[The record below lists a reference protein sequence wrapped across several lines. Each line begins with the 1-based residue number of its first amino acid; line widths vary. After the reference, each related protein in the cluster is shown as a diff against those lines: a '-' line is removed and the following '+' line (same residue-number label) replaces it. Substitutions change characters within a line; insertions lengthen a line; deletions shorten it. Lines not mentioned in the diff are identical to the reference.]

1 MLVLFKTDYWN
12 MSGPLCFY
20 LLHIHKSDQLFM
32 HKIVKV
38 LLYIFKKKNYQLRKV
53 EDPKSMW
60 HLKYSTFTDKNQ
72 SASQ

>member
-1 MLVLFKTDYWN
+1 

-32 HKIVKV
+32 HKNVKV

-53 EDPKSMW
+53 GDPKSM
-60 HLKYSTFTDKNQ
+60 
-72 SASQ
+72 